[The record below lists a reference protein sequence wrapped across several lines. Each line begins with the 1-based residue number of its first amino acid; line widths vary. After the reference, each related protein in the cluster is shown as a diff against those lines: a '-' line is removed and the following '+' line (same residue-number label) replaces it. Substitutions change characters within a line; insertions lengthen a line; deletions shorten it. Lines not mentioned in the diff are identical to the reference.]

1 VIVGDDGVMVVDA
14 TATPVMAKPEIFV
27 FENVPGITSAKDGK
41 ILADLK
47 KKINRLHY
55 HLEFK
60 TLMRLT
66 LVCLTLVCFKI
77 GTKLKSIE
85 PWILYLS
92 I

>member
-1 VIVGDDGVMVVDA
+1 VIVGEDGVIVGEDGVMLVDA

-41 ILADLK
+41 ILSDLK

-60 TLMRLT
+60 TLNALNFGVLNFGVLQNRN
-66 LVCLTLVCFKI
+66 KI
-77 GTKLKSIE
+77 KIH
-85 PWILYLS
+85 
-92 I
+92 